1 MIRKPISAL
10 GKKHGF
16 LWGMRHYAPYYVL
29 LLPMV
34 AYFLIFCYGPMYG
47 MIIAFK
53 DYKLLNGIWGS
64 EWVGLEH
71 FSSLIKSFSFGKV
84 LRNTLIISAMRIF
97 FAFPIPIIFAL
108 FLNEIRS
115 LPFKKTVQTIS
126 YLPHFI
132 SWVILASIFKDMLSP
147 SRGVVN
153 ILVRLFGGM
162 PIDFLTEPSMFRW
175 ILLITGVW
183 QSVGWSSIIYI
194 SAIASIDVE
203 QYEAAYIEGSNRLQ
217 NMWYITLPS
226 ILPIISIL
234 FILSMG
240 GVLNGNFDQVYNLVN
255 PLTLGVGDIL
265 DTYVY
270 RMGLQDMRYS
280 FSAAVGLFKNVIG
293 LICVLLTNAIVR
305 KLSDQKNILW

>member
-16 LWGMRHYAPYYVL
+16 LWGLRRYAPYYVL

-175 ILLITGVW
+175 ILLITGAW